1 MQIHALLNRT
11 SMSDS
16 HPKDHHTHASALH
29 ATGSLNGPS
38 YSSPTAAV
46 AAQSDAND
54 AAGRPSLERQLA
66 EGLVYRHDNEEY
78 VDADPQDAQQ
88 EDEQDVGPSGN
99 LMLLVGALHHI
110 ASANGASHLGCVEC
124 CVGLACR
131 YVGCRCLGRYRA
143 DRSFRS

>member
-1 MQIHALLNRT
+1 MINGSTEQKLFHGHVHDQSKLLMQIHALLNRT

-46 AAQSDAND
+46 AAQSDVND
-54 AAGRPSLERQLA
+54 AAGRPTLEQQLA

-99 LMLLVGALHHI
+99 LMLLVGALHQT
-110 ASANGASHLGCVEC
+110 ASAEWRLSL
-124 CVGLACR
+124 
-131 YVGCRCLGRYRA
+131 
-143 DRSFRS
+143 